1 MTRIHAGIVFL
12 VILTVTDCRLRYLNI
27 QRLDRTKV
35 SDDKIRRGGTLIVI
49 GCDTALVLV
58 VPRLGSWLD
67 CSELY
72 YNFSA
77 GNASFRVLAAF
88 C

>member
-35 SDDKIRRGGTLIVI
+35 SGQNPTGGTLIVI

-67 CSELY
+67 CPELY